1 MTAMKEILVAKLAEM
16 ADRER
21 RVIAAEGLEIGVFRL
36 GDAVHAYQNRCPHQ
50 GGPVCQGKLM
60 PKVEQPL
67 GPHQVSLGLRF
78 SDSVVHL
85 VCPWHGY
92 EFELETG
99 RHPGHATTRLR
110 RFRTEI
116 RDGDVYVLL

>member
-1 MTAMKEILVAKLAEM
+1 MKEILVATFAEF
-16 ADRER
+16 ADRDR
-21 RVIAAEGLEIGVFRL
+21 RVIAADGLEIGVFRL
-36 GDAVHAYQNRCPHQ
+36 GERVFAYQNRCPHQ

-67 GPHQVSLGLRF
+67 GPDGTALTMRF
-78 SDSVVHL
+78 SETVVHL

-92 EFELETG
+92 EFELDTG
-99 RHPGHATTRLR
+99 QHPGSATTRLR

-116 RDGDVYVLL
+116 RDGAVYVLL